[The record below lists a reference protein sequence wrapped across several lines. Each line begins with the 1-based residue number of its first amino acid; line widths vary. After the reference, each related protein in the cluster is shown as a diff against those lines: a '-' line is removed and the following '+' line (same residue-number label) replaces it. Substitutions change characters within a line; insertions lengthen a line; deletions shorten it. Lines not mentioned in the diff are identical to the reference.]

1 MLFFKIY
8 MTIQSIVFR
17 LSGGRL
23 MNKLKGSDICVVQM
37 QGAKSGKVRNIP
49 LMYVP
54 YEEGVVLVA
63 SMGGA
68 DQHPSWYWNLKANP
82 QIKVFLNKRKVE
94 LMAQQV
100 NDEKKAELW
109 PLVCS
114 FWPPYDSYQKKTD
127 RNIPVFN
134 YQPS

>member
-82 QIKVFLNKRKVE
+82 QIKVFLNKSVF
-94 LMAQQV
+94 L
-100 NDEKKAELW
+100 
-109 PLVCS
+109 CS
-114 FWPPYDSYQKKTD
+114 
-127 RNIPVFN
+127 IPINEV
-134 YQPS
+134 